1 MSPLANVGCVCKL
14 RIEINL
20 LLLMCH
26 ILQKWH
32 CNVFV
37 ESIYKK

>member
-20 LLLMCH
+20 VTA
-26 ILQKWH
+26 
-32 CNVFV
+32 NVSHFA
-37 ESIYKK
+37 KMAL